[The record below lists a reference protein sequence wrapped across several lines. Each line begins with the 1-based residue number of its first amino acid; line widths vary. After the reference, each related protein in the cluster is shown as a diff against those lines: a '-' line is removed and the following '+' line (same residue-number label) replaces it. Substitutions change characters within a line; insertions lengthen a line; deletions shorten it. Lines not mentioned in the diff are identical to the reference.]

1 MDLVMEI
8 PSNLSRDVCLE
19 IIDKFEKDGRKTD
32 GVTGI
37 GLNKDIKNSMDL
49 PIHRLQEWD
58 KICEYLNDKLKSNL
72 LEYDTFVKSK
82 FPENMPPIGLDTLK
96 HSGYQIQKS
105 GHYKWHVDEMVN
117 FGRMRIVTY
126 IWYLNTIEEG
136 GETGF
141 HFKKVKPEEGKF
153 VMFPATWDY
162 PHCGYETENK
172 YIITGWLWKPV

>member
-19 IIDKFEKDGRKTD
+19 IIDKFEKDGRKVD
-32 GVTGI
+32 GVTGG
-37 GLNKDIKNSMDL
+37 GLNKDVKNSKDL

-58 KICEYLNDKLKSNL
+58 KICEYLDAKLKSNL
-72 LEYDTFVKSK
+72 LEYDNFVKSK
-82 FPENMPPIGLDTLK
+82 FPQDMPPIGINILK

-105 GHYKWHVDEMVN
+105 GYYRWHIDESVG
-117 FGRMRIVTY
+117 FGRMRLVTY

-162 PHCGYETENK
+162 PHCGYDTENK
-172 YIITGWLWKPV
+172 YIITGWFWKPV